1 MKTFPKTLEV
11 LYSNEFESC
20 KEEFKKF
27 AEDIINNNQ
36 DPALVNWFKS
46 VILDFKENYAQ
57 AYQIS
62 NITELGERLA
72 S

>member
-11 LYSNEFESC
+11 LYSNDYESC
-20 KEEFKKF
+20 KDEFKNF
-27 AEDIINNNQ
+27 VEDIINNNE
-36 DPALVNWFKS
+36 DPALVNFFKS
-46 VILDFKENYAQ
+46 VILEFKENYVQ
-57 AYQIS
+57 AYQMS